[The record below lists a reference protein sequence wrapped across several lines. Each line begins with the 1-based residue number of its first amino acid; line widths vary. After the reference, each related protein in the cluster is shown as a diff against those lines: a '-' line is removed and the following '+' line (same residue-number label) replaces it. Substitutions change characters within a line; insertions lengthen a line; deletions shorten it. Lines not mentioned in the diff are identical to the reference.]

1 MGSSVLFHNLPQ
13 PLQTETLALAL
24 GAEAAADLDARLE
37 IVWNAAGTHLIS
49 ILVYH
54 WKYIVF
60 DIVQNY
66 TGTISMQKQIK
77 H

>member
-37 IVWNAAGTHLIS
+37 IVSGMLQAHT
-49 ILVYH
+49 
-54 WKYIVF
+54 
-60 DIVQNY
+60 
-66 TGTISMQKQIK
+66 
-77 H
+77 